1 MEARSLERGR
11 LKLVPWGLVKYW
23 RCVRCGACC
32 QHTTVQLTPPE
43 WLRLVKSYGFGIVEQ
58 NISGFYLRKTLNDQ
72 CPFLY
77 PSVSG
82 WSCKL
87 QHVKPLACKLW
98 PFRIRATPTFGDGDA
113 AYFKYRQQEFYVYAY
128 PQCPG
133 LVLGKPSRLLSSKI
147 LPEFLDIRMGLQK
160 QQVYS
165 TSKLP

>member
-1 MEARSLERGR
+1 
-11 LKLVPWGLVKYW
+11 LKLIPWGHVKYW

-58 NISGFYLRKTLNDQ
+58 NISGFYLRKTLSDQ

-77 PSVSG
+77 LSVTG

-87 QHVKPLACKLW
+87 QRIKPLACKLW
-98 PFRIRATPTFGDGDA
+98 PFRIRGDPTFGDGDA
-113 AYFKYRQQEFYVYAY
+113 AYFKYRQHEFYVYAY

-160 QQVYS
+160 AQLYS